1 MALKPEEKTTVFRR
15 IWNGTTTLFSLPA
28 ILYNDISKNLQRGLF
43 TGFGST
49 LSKLNIES
57 PAFVLLNT
65 LNTNIFAFSAAKTFQ
80 QVKDMQNFI
89 LNEEGFIRP
98 FNAFRDDATKIFDQ
112 FNKQWLRTEFDT
124 TITQAQSAQ
133 QWLKLILYK

>member
-43 TGFGST
+43 RGFGST

-57 PAFVLLNT
+57 PAFSLLNT
-65 LNTNIFAFSAAKTFQ
+65 LNTNIFAW
-80 QVKDMQNFI
+80 I
-89 LNEEGFIRP
+89 
-98 FNAFRDDATKIFDQ
+98 
-112 FNKQWLRTEFDT
+112 
-124 TITQAQSAQ
+124 
-133 QWLKLILYK
+133 